1 MEELLEVITNVNKK
15 SGSPVLSTKNNVC
28 LPDPG
33 VPKKKKTQQKNKK
46 QPKPKPKPSPPS
58 TSSISDLSSISRGSS
73 SHDPGEDDDVSL
85 SSVSSTVVEDDHF
98 MVQKRKQELMQE
110 KIEMLTRI
118 SRLSHE
124 GFTTTKKWSTKDD
137 IDDIRFECYR
147 MTRESNTRKSLKS
160 MQHILITL
168 ATVIEFANS
177 VVNPFNLRLEGFS
190 RNLMLTVSDYDDS
203 LEQLHHKWSD
213 RTSLGPEANILF
225 TFVSS
230 AIFHHAGNVM
240 SSKTNNNNNNS
251 ESSQSQYSS
260 SSSSSSPP
268 PHSANVSNMTSMMSV
283 LSKLISPPASSSTPT
298 QKTGTGASVRRPMQG
313 PKLAPSITIP
323 KNTSTTNSLVP

>member
-1 MEELLEVITNVNKK
+1 MEELFEVITNVNKK

-28 LPDPG
+28 PPDAG
-33 VPKKKKTQQKNKK
+33 VAKKKKKTQQKNKK
-46 QPKPKPKPSPPS
+46 QPKPKPTPP
-58 TSSISDLSSISRGSS
+58 SSISDLSSISRGSS
-73 SHDPGEDDDVSL
+73 SSHENDDVSL

-213 RTSLGPEANILF
+213 RTSLGPEASILF

-240 SSKTNNNNNNS
+240 STKTNNSDNG
-251 ESSQSQYSS
+251 SSQSQHSPSSS
-260 SSSSSSPP
+260 SSSSSSPNP
-268 PHSANVSNMTSMMSV
+268 NGSNMTSMMSV
-283 LSKLISPPASSSTPT
+283 LSKLMSPPSSSSTPT
-298 QKTGTGASVRRPMQG
+298 PSVRRPMQG